1 MLHTDDKFPDV
12 LGLDEAGREVRVS
25 DYAGRTLVVYFYP
38 KDSTSGCTAEA
49 CSFRDHYA
57 ALREQGVEVVGVSV
71 DSAASHQRFI
81 DKQQLPFHLVA
92 DVDKQLVQAAGVWGE
107 KKLYGRTYMGTLRT
121 TFVIGPDGSIRRV
134 FLPKEIKTK
143 THAEQVMAALQAA
156 EQD

>member
-1 MLHTDDKFPDV
+1 MLHTGDKFPDV

-38 KDSTSGCTAEA
+38 KDSTSDCTAEA

-57 ALREQGVEVVGVSV
+57 TLREQGVEVVGVSV

>member
-1 MLHTDDKFPDV
+1 MLHTGDKFPDV

-134 FLPKEIKTK
+134 FLPKDIKTK

>member
-1 MLHTDDKFPDV
+1 MQTGDLIPSLTGRDQD
-12 LGLDEAGREVRVS
+12 GREIALDDFRGKKL
-25 DYAGRTLVVYFYP
+25 ALYFYP
-38 KDSTSGCTAEA
+38 KDTTSGCTAEA

-57 ALREQGVEVVGVSV
+57 TLREQGVEVVGVSV

-121 TFVIGPDGSIRRV
+121 TFVIGPDGSIRSV

>member
-1 MLHTDDKFPDV
+1 MLHTGDKFPDV

-38 KDSTSGCTAEA
+38 KDSTAGCTAEA

-57 ALREQGVEVVGVSV
+57 TLREQGVEVVGVSV

>member
-1 MLHTDDKFPDV
+1 MLHTGDKFPDV

-38 KDSTSGCTAEA
+38 KDSTAGCTAEA

-57 ALREQGVEVVGVSV
+57 TLREQGVEVVGVSV

-134 FLPKEIKTK
+134 FQPKEIKTK

>member
-1 MLHTDDKFPDV
+1 MLHTGDKFPDV

>member
-1 MLHTDDKFPDV
+1 MLHTGDKFPDV

-57 ALREQGVEVVGVSV
+57 TLREQGVEVVGVSV

-143 THAEQVMAALQAA
+143 THAEQVMAALLAA

>member
-1 MLHTDDKFPDV
+1 MLHTGDKFPDV

-143 THAEQVMAALQAA
+143 THAEQVVAALQAA

>member
-1 MLHTDDKFPDV
+1 MLHTGDKFPDV

-25 DYAGRTLVVYFYP
+25 YYAGRTLVVYFYP

-57 ALREQGVEVVGVSV
+57 TLREQGVEVVGVSV

>member
-1 MLHTDDKFPDV
+1 MLHTGDKFPDV

-38 KDSTSGCTAEA
+38 KDSTAGCTAEA

-57 ALREQGVEVVGVSV
+57 TLREQGVEVVGVSV
-71 DSAASHQRFI
+71 DSATSHQRFI

-92 DVDKQLVQAAGVWGE
+92 DVGKQLVQAAGVWGE